1 VSSSIKSYIVDRDMV
16 QDMAKMEVAIIGVAR
31 RLGSTVIKASE
42 IETLF
47 EREPG
52 TIQGLSG
59 VSQLHKIGPDEDL
72 VSLSAEACHEALSA
86 AGVSLAH
93 VTGVFTSCNPT
104 TDYLIPSLAP
114 LVAAKLGLSHL
125 LALNIGMGCAGGV
138 QALQAAYNQ
147 LVVDSVNGKTSYY
160 LVVAG
165 DHTSRMLDKASW
177 KTAILFSDGVTAA
190 VVTNDSKVRGG
201 FAVERVASETYAGES
216 VDVINLPNA
225 LALEDKSERNSFQ
238 LHMRGRGVFEFGTRI
253 APRVRALSGLES
265 FEDVYIIPH
274 QANIRM
280 LNELVPA
287 FEVRP
292 EQLYTDGITRI
303 GNISGAACFLG
314 LEDVMREPSIRG
326 ATSTVLLCAFGAEL
340 QVAAAVLRPRV

>member
-1 VSSSIKSYIVDRDMV
+1 MSVEINIV
-16 QDMAKMEVAIIGVAR
+16 AVAR
-31 RLGSTVIKASE
+31 RLGSTIIKATE
-42 IETLF
+42 IEALF

-52 TIQGLSG
+52 TILGLSG
-59 VSQLHKIGPDEDL
+59 VSQLHKISPEEDL
-72 VSLSAEACHEALSA
+72 VSLSADACRELLTE
-86 AGVSLAH
+86 VDLPLNR

-125 LALNIGMGCAGGV
+125 LAINIGMGCAGGV

-147 LVVDSVNGKTSYY
+147 LAVDSLAGKTSYY

-190 VVTNDSKVRGG
+190 LVTNDPSIKGG
-201 FAVERVASETYAGES
+201 FRVISVASETYAGES
-216 VDVINLPNA
+216 VDVINLPNV
-225 LALEDKSERNSFQ
+225 LALEDCQERARYQ

-253 APRVRALSGLES
+253 APRVKALSGLDS
-265 FEDVYIIPH
+265 FQDTYIIPH

-280 LNELVPA
+280 LNELIPG

-292 EQLYTDGITRI
+292 EQLYTAGITRI

-314 LEDVMREPSIRG
+314 LEDIIRDPKLRG
-326 ATSTVLLCAFGAEL
+326 DTKNVLLCAFGAEL
-340 QVAAAVLRPRV
+340 QVAAAVLVDR

>member
-1 VSSSIKSYIVDRDMV
+1 
-16 QDMAKMEVAIIGVAR
+16 MEVSIVGVAH
-31 RLGSTVIKASE
+31 RLGSTTVKASE
-42 IETLF
+42 IESMF

-59 VSQLHKIGPDEDL
+59 VSQLHKIGADEDL
-72 VSLSAEACHEALSA
+72 VSLSAEACLEVLRE
-86 AGVSLAH
+86 VKIPLEEI
-93 VTGVFTSCNPT
+93 TGIFSSCNPT

-114 LVAAKLGLSHL
+114 LVAARLGLSHIM
-125 LALNIGMGCAGGV
+125 ACNIGMGCAGGV

-160 LVVAG
+160 FVVAG
-165 DHTSRMLDKASW
+165 DHTSRMLDKSSW

-190 VVTNDSKVRGG
+190 LVTNDPQLRGG
-201 FAVERVASETYAGES
+201 YKINKVTSETYAGES

-225 LALEDKSERNSFQ
+225 LAIQEGTPRAEYQ

-253 APRVRALSGLES
+253 APRVKTLSGINK

-280 LNELVPA
+280 LNELIPA
-287 FEVRP
+287 FEIRQS
-292 EQLYTDGITRI
+292 QLYTDGITRI

-314 LEDVMREPSIRG
+314 LEDIMRNPTLCEG
-326 ATSTVLLCAFGAEL
+326 LGTVLLCAFGAEL
-340 QVAAAVLRPRV
+340 QVAVAVLTPRSKAPAA

>member
-1 VSSSIKSYIVDRDMV
+1 MAVNIV
-16 QDMAKMEVAIIGVAR
+16 GVAR

-42 IETLF
+42 IELLF

-52 TIQGLSG
+52 TILGLSG
-59 VSQLHKIGPDEDL
+59 VSQLHKIAPEEDL
-72 VSLSAEACHEALSA
+72 VSLSAHACIDALSK
-86 AGVSLAH
+86 VDVPLSK
-93 VTGVFTSCNPT
+93 VTGIFTSCNPT

-114 LVAAKLGLSHL
+114 LVASKLGLSHL

-147 LVVDSVNGKTSYY
+147 LVVDSLAGKTSYY
-160 LVVAG
+160 LVIAG
-165 DHTSRMLDKASW
+165 DHTSRMLDKSSW

-190 VVTNDSKVRGG
+190 VVTNDPDIPGG
-201 FAVERVASETYAGES
+201 FTVERVASETYAGES

-225 LALEDKSERNSFQ
+225 LALDDGGQRSSYQ

-253 APRVRALSGLES
+253 APRVRVLSGLEC
-265 FEDVYIIPH
+265 FDNVYIIPH

-287 FEVRP
+287 FEVKP

-314 LEDVMREPSIRG
+314 LEDVMENPSLRG
-326 ATSTVLLCAFGAEL
+326 AAPTVLLCAFGAEL
-340 QVAAAVLRPRV
+340 QVAAAVLQAR

>member
-1 VSSSIKSYIVDRDMV
+1 MVVNIV
-16 QDMAKMEVAIIGVAR
+16 AVAR
-31 RLGSTVIKASE
+31 RLGSSVIKAAE
-42 IETLF
+42 IEALF

-52 TIQGLSG
+52 TILGLSG
-59 VSQLHKIGPDEDL
+59 VSQLHKISPDEDL
-72 VSLSAEACHEALSA
+72 VSLSAEACRDALAKIDLPLSK
-86 AGVSLAH
+86 
-93 VTGVFTSCNPT
+93 VTGIFTSCNPT

-125 LALNIGMGCAGGV
+125 LAINIGMGCAGGV

-147 LVVDSVNGKTSYY
+147 LAVDSLAGQTSYY

-165 DHTSRMLDKASW
+165 DHTSRMLDKSSW

-190 VVTNDSKVRGG
+190 VVTNDPGIPGG
-201 FAVERVASETYAGES
+201 FSVERVASETYAGES

-225 LALEDKSERNSFQ
+225 LAQEDGGERSTYQ

-253 APRVRALSGLES
+253 APRVRALSGLDC
-265 FEDVYIIPH
+265 FDDVYIIPH

-287 FEVRP
+287 FEVKP

-314 LEDVMREPSIRG
+314 LEDVIDTPSLRNG
-326 ATSTVLLCAFGAEL
+326 ATTVLLCAFGAEL
-340 QVAAAVLRPRV
+340 QVAAAVLRERT

>member
-1 VSSSIKSYIVDRDMV
+1 
-16 QDMAKMEVAIIGVAR
+16 MEVLIAGVAH
-31 RLGSTVIKASE
+31 RLGSHIIQARE
-42 IETLF
+42 IESLF

-59 VSQLHKIGPDEDL
+59 VSQLHKIAPGEDL
-72 VSLSAEACHEALSA
+72 VSLSAEACLDALRH
-86 AGVSLAH
+86 VDLPLER
-93 VTGVFTSCNPT
+93 VTGIFSSCNPT

-114 LVAAKLGLSHL
+114 LVASKLGLAHIM
-125 LALNIGMGCAGGV
+125 ACNIGMGCAGGV

-147 LVVDSVNGKTSYY
+147 LVVDSLAGKKSYY

-165 DHTSRMLDKASW
+165 DHTSRMLDKSSW

-190 VVTNDSKVRGG
+190 LVTNDPSISAGG
-201 FAVERVASETYAGES
+201 FTIERVASETYAGES

-225 LALEDKSERNSFQ
+225 LALEHGCERPNYQ

-253 APRVRALSGLES
+253 APRVRSLCGMNS
-265 FEDVYIIPH
+265 FKDSYIIPH

-280 LNELVPA
+280 LNELIPA
-287 FEVRP
+287 FEVGAD
-292 EQLYTDGITRI
+292 QLYTDGITRI

-314 LEDVMREPSIRG
+314 LEDVMRNPEIRKG
-326 ATSTVLLCAFGAEL
+326 ASTVLLCAFGAEL
-340 QVAAAVLRPRV
+340 QVAAAVLTPRGA

>member
-1 VSSSIKSYIVDRDMV
+1 MV
-16 QDMAKMEVAIIGVAR
+16 VNVVGVAR
-31 RLGSTVIKASE
+31 RLGKTVIKASE
-42 IETLF
+42 IEALF

-72 VSLSAEACHEALSA
+72 VSLSAQACIDALN
-86 AGVSLAH
+86 VVNIPLAK

-147 LVVDSVNGKTSYY
+147 LTVDSLLGKTSYY

-165 DHTSRMLDKASW
+165 DHTSRMLDKSSW

-190 VVTNDSKVRGG
+190 VVTNDESIPGG
-201 FAVERVASETYAGES
+201 FTVNRVASETYAGES

-225 LALEDKSERNSFQ
+225 LALEDGSERAGYQ

-253 APRVRALSGLES
+253 APRVRALSEVEC
-265 FEDVYIIPH
+265 FDKVYIIPH

-292 EQLYTDGITRI
+292 DQLYTDGITRI

-314 LEDVMREPSIRG
+314 LEDVMNNPSLLNG
-326 ATSTVLLCAFGAEL
+326 AETVLLCAFGAEL
-340 QVAAAVLRPRV
+340 QVAVGVLTLRS

>member
-1 VSSSIKSYIVDRDMV
+1 MSVNILGVS
-16 QDMAKMEVAIIGVAR
+16 R
-31 RLGSTVIKASE
+31 RLGSTIIKASE
-42 IETLF
+42 IEQDF

-52 TIQGLSG
+52 TILGLTG
-59 VSQLHKIGPDEDL
+59 VSQLHKISPEEDL
-72 VSLSAEACHEALSA
+72 VSLSADACRD
-86 AGVSLAH
+86 VLAKLDLPLEK
-93 VTGVFTSCNPT
+93 VTGIFSSCNPT
-104 TDYLIPSLAP
+104 TDYLMPTLAP
-114 LVAAKLGLSHL
+114 LIAAKLGLTHL

-138 QALQAAYNQ
+138 QALQATYNQ
-147 LVVDSVNGKTSYY
+147 LIADSAQGKTSYY

-165 DHTSRMLDKASW
+165 DHTSRMLDKSSW

-190 VVTNDSKVRGG
+190 LVTNDDSIKGG
-201 FAVERVASETYAGES
+201 FKIERVASETYAGES

-225 LALEDKSERNSFQ
+225 LALKEGEVRSCYQ

-253 APRVRALSGLES
+253 APRVKALSGIER
-265 FEDVYIIPH
+265 FNNVYIIPH

-292 EQLYTDGITRI
+292 DQLYTDGITRI

-314 LEDVMREPSIRG
+314 LEDVIADSNLTG
-326 ATSTVLLCAFGAEL
+326 DADTVLMCAFGAEL
-340 QVAAAVLRPRV
+340 QVAVAVLKPR

>member
-1 VSSSIKSYIVDRDMV
+1 MEISIVG
-16 QDMAKMEVAIIGVAR
+16 AAH
-31 RLGSTVIKASE
+31 RLGSLTVKASE

-52 TIQGLSG
+52 TIFGLSG
-59 VSQLHKIGPDEDL
+59 VSQLHKISPDEDL
-72 VSLSAEACHEALSA
+72 VSLSAEACIEALER
-86 AGVSLAH
+86 VKLPLERI
-93 VTGVFTSCNPT
+93 TGIFTSCNPT

-114 LVAAKLGLSHL
+114 LVAARLGLSHL
-125 LALNIGMGCAGGV
+125 TACNIGMGCAGGV

-165 DHTSRMLDKASW
+165 DHTSRMLDKSSW
-177 KTAILFSDGVTAA
+177 KTAILFSDGVSAS
-190 VVTNDSKVRGG
+190 VITNDSSISGG
-201 FAVERVASETYAGES
+201 FRVHRVASETYAGES

-225 LALEDKSERNSFQ
+225 LALHDGAVRPDYQ

-253 APRVRALSGLES
+253 APRVKALSGISDFSET
-265 FEDVYIIPH
+265 YIIPH

-287 FEVRP
+287 FAVQP
-292 EQLYTDGITRI
+292 EQLYTEGITRI

-314 LEDVMREPSIRG
+314 LEHIMREPSLSRN
-326 ATSTVLLCAFGAEL
+326 ASTILLCAFGAEL
-340 QVAAAVLRPRV
+340 QVAVAVLTPR

>member
-1 VSSSIKSYIVDRDMV
+1 MAINIV
-16 QDMAKMEVAIIGVAR
+16 GVAR
-31 RLGSTVIKASE
+31 RLGRTVIKASE
-42 IETLF
+42 IEALF

-52 TIQGLSG
+52 TILGLSG
-59 VSQLHKIGPDEDL
+59 VSQLHKIAPDEDL
-72 VSLSAEACHEALSA
+72 VSLSAEACTEALA
-86 AGVSLAH
+86 KVNLSLAK
-93 VTGVFTSCNPT
+93 VTGLFSSCNPT
-104 TDYLIPSLAP
+104 TDYLMPSLAP

-147 LVVDSVNGKTSYY
+147 LAVDSLNGKTSYY
-160 LVVAG
+160 LVIAG

-190 VVTNDSKVRGG
+190 VVTNDPEIPGG
-201 FAVERVASETYAGES
+201 FSVERVASETYAGES

-225 LALEDKSERNSFQ
+225 LALEDRSDRATYQ
-238 LHMRGRGVFEFGTRI
+238 LQMRGRGVFEFGIRI
-253 APRVRALSGLES
+253 APRVRALSGLEC
-265 FEDVYIIPH
+265 FNDVYIIPH

-314 LEDVMREPSIRG
+314 LEDVMANPALRVG
-326 ATSTVLLCAFGAEL
+326 TSKVLLCAFGAEL
-340 QVAAAVLRPRV
+340 QVAVAVLSPR